1 MLWLAIVGVVFAV
14 IGAFYYLRVIK
25 VMYFDE
31 PDGEALRGRATTGRC
46 ASCSA
51 STRWRC
57 WRWALLEPDHGL
69 VPAGIRRPDQ
79 LHAAIR

>member
-31 PDGEALRGRATTGRC
+31 PEGEPHAADATTVRC

-51 STRWRC
+51 SMHWRC
-57 WRWALLEPDHGL
+57 WRWACAWNPIMAWCQRAF
-69 VPAGIRRPDQ
+69 AG
-79 LHAAIR
+79 